1 MYLLDLSAGVIK
13 IYSERRRL
21 RQESGTNA
29 PQVRRVERE
38 NIIIGAIIRH
48 YSMFAWRP
56 SEFSGAINASISDR
70 AACILDSVSAQL
82 IFRALSVEATKK
94 TLECVKRRNRRNV

>member
-1 MYLLDLSAGVIK
+1 
-13 IYSERRRL
+13 
-21 RQESGTNA
+21 
-29 PQVRRVERE
+29 
-38 NIIIGAIIRH
+38 
-48 YSMFAWRP
+48 MFAWRP

-94 TLECVKRRNRRNV
+94 TLECVKRRNRRNVWIVGNIERELCKLCANQVIFER